1 MKKIYFL
8 LFTLLF
14 IYINNLNAQRTF
26 VLHGVNVPY
35 QNQENF
41 ESQEIEYN
49 SKLAQ
54 DYVDSGKMRGW
65 ALLKRVQGIGDAE
78 DYKFNYFWVH
88 AFDNI
93 EQMVAHKKNPFWEKF
108 EDKFGFKSNKLKGN
122 GATKSGMYHFMTQDE
137 FNNGQGKYIILNDGK
152 VNDVQAAIELGKKTG
167 NIFKKNSKKTGMTGW
182 GVATIIPP
190 QDKHNDSNIFY
201 WDIYDSLEGVMKHMA
216 NQGAVSYLPGDLV
229 EKFLSN
235 LPDGFS
241 HRNITEIIIGTSP
254 KQ

>member
-1 MKKIYFL
+1 MKNYNFL

-14 IYINNLNAQRTF
+14 ISTNILIAQRTF
-26 VLHGVNVPY
+26 ILHGVNVPY

-54 DYVDSGKMRGW
+54 DFVDSGKMRGW

-93 EQMVAHKKNPFWEKF
+93 EQMVAHKEDPFWEKF
-108 EDKFGFKSNKLKGN
+108 EDKFGFKSSKLKGN
-122 GATKSGMYHFMTQDE
+122 GITKSGTYHFMTQDE
-137 FNNGQGKYIILNDGK
+137 FNTGQGKYIILNDGK
-152 VNDVQAAIELGKKTG
+152 VNDIQAAIELGKETG
-167 NIFKKNSKKTGMTGW
+167 KVFKKNSKKTGMTGW
-182 GVATIIPP
+182 GVATVIAP

-201 WDIYDSLEGVMKHMA
+201 WDVYDSMEGIMKHMA
-216 NQGAVSYLPGDLV
+216 NQGAVLDIPKDMA
-229 EKFLSN
+229 EKFYSN
-235 LPDGFS
+235 LPNGFN
-241 HRNITEIIIGTSP
+241 HRNITEVIVGT
-254 KQ
+254 K

>member
-1 MKKIYFL
+1 MKNYNFL

-14 IYINNLNAQRTF
+14 ISTNILIAQRTF

-54 DYVDSGKMRGW
+54 DFVDSGKMRGW

-93 EQMVAHKKNPFWEKF
+93 EQMVAHKENPFWEKF
-108 EDKFGFKSNKLKGN
+108 EDKFGFKTNKLKGN
-122 GATKSGMYHFMTQDE
+122 GISKSGIYHFMTQDE
-137 FNNGQGKYIILNDGK
+137 FNTGQGKFIILNDGK
-152 VNDVQAAIELGKKTG
+152 VNDIEAAIELGKKTG
-167 NIFKKNSKKTGMTGW
+167 KSFKKNSRKTQGKRKKRSKKAKG
-182 GVATIIPP
+182 
-190 QDKHNDSNIFY
+190 K
-201 WDIYDSLEGVMKHMA
+201 LK
-216 NQGAVSYLPGDLV
+216 
-229 EKFLSN
+229 EK
-235 LPDGFS
+235 
-241 HRNITEIIIGTSP
+241 
-254 KQ
+254 